1 MKKLFL
7 KLCLLCLLVFLCQ
20 SCQPK
25 QTYFGLVAG
34 TWRTTDSLTQEVY
47 VLKNGKYNKKSV
59 YDSVRLDVEGSYF
72 INENENRACVTL
84 TLLPNETI
92 PFDPDLITLLP
103 CENLDIV
110 SINGEKMVVVR
121 SNFIEGKIRN
131 TFRSDLD
138 TLWRVDP

>member
-1 MKKLFL
+1 MKKIFVRLCLVGLLLFL
-7 KLCLLCLLVFLCQ
+7 YQ

-25 QTYFGLVAG
+25 QTYFGLVTGA
-34 TWRTTDSLTQEVY
+34 WRTTDSLTQEVY
-47 VLKNGKYNKKSV
+47 VLKNGKYSKKGV
-59 YDSVRLDVEGSYF
+59 YDSVSLDVDGSYF
-72 INENENRACVTL
+72 INENKNRGCVTL
-84 TLLPNETI
+84 TLLPNENMPFNDDFITI
-92 PFDPDLITLLP
+92 LP

-121 SNFIEGKIRN
+121 SNFIEGKLRN

>member
-1 MKKLFL
+1 MKKRFL
-7 KLCLLCLLVFLCQ
+7 KLCLLGLLVFLVQ

-34 TWRTTDSLTQEVY
+34 TWRATDSLSQEVY
-47 VLKNGKYNKKSV
+47 VLKNGKYSKKGF
-59 YDSVRLDVEGSYF
+59 YDTSMLDVEGSYF

-121 SNFIEGKIRN
+121 ANFIEGEFRN
-131 TFRSDLD
+131 TYRSDLD